1 MTEVLLPPPVAVNQL
16 SDLIALVKNVDH
28 LSAIVE
34 ALKVESDKADTAKME
49 LVEATR
55 VNTALL
61 EKLAK
66 QETSTDNK
74 LQKLANAQAAQQIQT
89 QETNNAYAQLAEDK
103 ADFDK
108 IRAKVEAQLAADT
121 RELEALKA
129 ELEKTKAALAKDQA
143 VVEELRTQLVAK
155 QTALADALG
164 IK

>member
-66 QETSTDNK
+66 QETSTDDK